1 MVAAKED
8 IAVHRALLPN
18 GLRFVHHAMPDS
30 AMVALNVMY
39 NTGARDES
47 PDLTGIAHLFEHIM
61 FGGSAN
67 VADFDGLLT
76 AAGGVSNAWTSNDFT
91 NFFQIAPAHNAETLF
106 YLESDRMLAPSLT
119 DEALEVQRAVVIE
132 EFKQQCLNRPY
143 GDMSHFLRPAVY
155 GSHPYSWPVIGK
167 DFESIGRM
175 TRHDVVRWWTDHY
188 SPDNAVLSVAGNIDF
203 DRAYALALMYFGEIP
218 ARATVPRNFAPI
230 ADIAAAPPRMV
241 HGNVPATMITVA
253 WLMDPYGTLDYA
265 AADAITDVLGA
276 GHASRFAERINMV
289 PSSPLVAADA
299 SITGSEHPGML
310 ILSARLANE
319 SVDIDM
325 ATKLLIDTACS
336 VFNEGV
342 TEHELERLKNRQRS
356 LFVMSNLDC
365 ITCAQTI
372 AEAEMHG
379 VNPGKRLEIYNK
391 LTTADI
397 ERVARSVMRDSAPV
411 VIYYRPA

>member
-1 MVAAKED
+1 MTDLKED
-8 IAVHRALLPN
+8 IAVRRALLPN

-39 NTGARDES
+39 NTGARDEN

-61 FGGSAN
+61 FGGSTN
-67 VADFDGLLT
+67 VADFDGTLT

-91 NFFQIAPAHNAETLF
+91 NFFQIAPTHNAETLF
-106 YLESDRMLAPSLT
+106 YLESDRMLSPSLT
-119 DEALEVQRAVVIE
+119 DEVLEVQRAVVIE

-143 GDMSHFLRPAVY
+143 GDMAHYLRPAVY
-155 GSHPYSWPVIGK
+155 GNHPYAWPVIGK
-167 DFESIGRM
+167 NFESIERM
-175 TRHDVVRWWTDHY
+175 TRADVVRWWTDHY
-188 SPDNAVLSVAGNIDF
+188 SPDNAVLSVVGNIDF
-203 DRAYALALMYFGEIP
+203 DKAYGLALKYFGNIP
-218 ARATVPRNFAPI
+218 ARVTAPRDFPLI
-230 ADIAAAPPRMV
+230 ADIVAAPPRTV
-241 HGNVPATMITVA
+241 TGNVPATMITVA
-253 WLMDPYGTLDYA
+253 WLMDSYGTLDYV

-310 ILSARLANE
+310 ILNARLADE
-319 SVDIDM
+319 SVDVEM
-325 ATKLLIDTACS
+325 ATKLLVDTACS
-336 VFNEGV
+336 IFKEGV

-372 AEAEMHG
+372 AEAEMHD
-379 VNPGKRLEIYNK
+379 VNPGKRLEMYNQ
-391 LTTADI
+391 LTTIDI
-397 ERVARSVMRDSAPV
+397 ERVARSIMRDSAPV
-411 VIYYRPA
+411 VICYRPA